1 MKHEDFQIIDAKT
14 KEEITRPVLLQIIT
28 EQEEKG
34 EPMLSTNT
42 LEQLIRFYGDPVQG
56 NIARY
61 LENTFVL
68 LGEQRNE
75 MKDKLSTVV
84 VKDPVTMMSDLTKRN
99 LKMWQDMQDGFV
111 NLSAGKTESKKKD

>member
-84 VKDPVTMMSDLTKRN
+84 VKDPVAMMSDLTKRN